1 MRWFGSNRTLVIS
14 VPKRNPSRRYRFVPL
29 RFDVEDP
36 DCLRAG
42 DVLALLFLADVFLA
56 DVFLAEDFLAEDFL
70 AEDFLADDDRA
81 GDFLAGDFLAR
92 LFADVF
98 APAGRF
104 PGDLPVEDDFFVF
117 CFRWRARAVPPT
129 AAPSAAAPVAASI
142 GFSATVVA
150 TFFAPDPTAET
161 ASPAFSTT
169 VEIVD
174 PPSFTSSFRSFC

>member
-1 MRWFGSNRTLVIS
+1 M
-14 VPKRNPSRRYRFVPL
+14 PL
-29 RFDVEDP
+29 RFDVEDA
-36 DCLRAG
+36 DRLRAG
-42 DVLALLFLADVFLA
+42 EVLALLFLAEDFLA
-56 DVFLAEDFLAEDFL
+56 VDFLAEDFL

-81 GDFLAGDFLAR
+81 GDFLAGDFLAL

-98 APAGRF
+98 APEGRF
-104 PGDLPVEDDFFVF
+104 AGDLLVEEDFLAF
-117 CFRWRARAVPPT
+117 CLRWRARAVPPT

-169 VEIVD
+169 VAIVE